1 MEPFPKLQLQR
12 LHHLNHLYRNPAGVR
27 MSGTLVTKVLVIR
40 VALAA
45 VLPLLLLLINGAA
58 QESADEGS

>member
-1 MEPFPKLQLQR
+1 M
-12 LHHLNHLYRNPAGVR
+12 NHLYRNPAGVR